1 MFNLIKKLAKF
12 SPLTLIL
19 RILAVLF
26 LFSLSRL
33 HFYFSNLNFFDN
45 LGFEALINIF
55 KGGIRFDIVSIL
67 YLNLPFIL
75 IYIFPG
81 YHLQGKKFRLFSDI
95 LFFTTNGIGLLANCI
110 DGVYYQF
117 NLRRS
122 IFSSLIE
129 LQDINNLGGLLF
141 SFFTHYWS
149 VWMVWV
155 LFLVALWLIIRFFK
169 PKQVFKSKHT
179 QFDFAFISVFFIVAS
194 LRGGDLY
201 HSTRP
206 LGLNHAGEYVQQ
218 PHHTALVFN
227 TPFTIFKTLGGNQ
240 VEKLSFF
247 TEEKQLEKQF
257 TPINTPKPRADFKPY
272 NVVIII
278 IESYS
283 EEASGVVNKNKISGG
298 FTPFL
303 DSLRR
308 KSFYSAYSFA
318 NGKKSIEALPAVWCS
333 LPSFKQPFVLSSFS
347 TNQLNSLPSLLKTKG
362 YHTSFFH
369 GAPNGSMGFQSF
381 ANLVG
386 IDHYFGK
393 TEYGNEADSDGI
405 WGIWDEPFLQFFG
418 KKLDQFPQP
427 FFSTVF
433 TLSSHDPFKIP
444 SKYKNKF
451 KKGSH
456 PIYETLSYTDLALR
470 RFFESVKNKPWF
482 RNTIFVITADHTSS
496 HATLPAY
503 SNNLGRFRVPIFFY
517 FPEVIKPT
525 KSEKMIQQIDVFP
538 SLMAL
543 LSFNKPFVVFGKNLF
558 SDQEKDYAINYFE
571 NYQWHS
577 GKYVML
583 FDGEKP
589 QGLFNFAKDVLLQN
603 DLSEKEPRKVHEMQ
617 LQAKGFLQQYQNRL
631 IENRLTVK

>member
-1 MFNLIKKLAKF
+1 MFNSIKKLAKL
-12 SPLTLIL
+12 SSLTLIL

-33 HFYFSNLNFFDN
+33 HFYFSNLAFFDN
-45 LGFEALINIF
+45 IGFHEFKRIF
-55 KGGIRFDIVSIL
+55 QGGIRFDTVSVL
-67 YLNLPFIL
+67 YLNLPFVL

-81 YHLQGKKFRLFSDI
+81 NHLQGKKFIVFTDV
-95 LFFTTNGIGLLANCI
+95 LFFITNAIGLLANCI

-122 IFSSLIE
+122 IFSSLVE
-129 LQDINNLGGLLF
+129 LQDINNLSSLLL
-141 SFFTHYWS
+141 SFFIRYWS
-149 VWMVWV
+149 VWVVWV
-155 LFLVALWLIIRFFK
+155 FFLVSIWLIIKYIKPSRTFK
-169 PKQVFKSKHT
+169 NKHT
-179 QFDFAFISVFFIVAS
+179 QFDFAIISVFFIVAG

-206 LGLNHAGEYVQQ
+206 LGLNHAGEYVEQ

-227 TPFTIFKTLGGNQ
+227 TPFTIFKTLGGSKIK
-240 VEKLSFF
+240 KLTFF
-247 TEEKQLEKQF
+247 QNDIELEKAF
-257 TPINTPKPRADFKPY
+257 NPIHLADSSNTFRPY

-283 EEASGVVNKNKISGG
+283 EEASGVVNKDKTTGG

-303 DSLRR
+303 DSLRQ
-308 KSFYSAYSFA
+308 KSFYSEYSFA
-318 NGKKSIEALPAVWCS
+318 NGKKSIEALPAIWCS
-333 LPSFKQPFVLSSFS
+333 LPSFKQPFVLSPFS
-347 TNQLNSLPSLLKTKG
+347 TNKLNSLPSILKTKG

-381 ANLVG
+381 ANLAG

-393 TEYGNEADSDGI
+393 TEYANEADSDGI

-418 KKLDQFPQP
+418 KKLDQFHQP

-444 SKYKNKF
+444 SHLKGKF
-451 KKGSH
+451 KKGPH
-456 PIYETLSYTDLALR
+456 PIYETLSYTDFALK
-470 RFFESVKNKPWF
+470 RFFESIKNKPWF
-482 RNTIFVITADHTSS
+482 RNTVFVITADHTSS
-496 HATLPAY
+496 HATLPAF

-517 FPEVIKPT
+517 FPEKIEPT
-525 KSEKMIQQIDVFP
+525 KTAKMIQQIDIFP

-543 LSFNKPFVVFGKNLF
+543 LKFEKPFLAFGKNVF
-558 SDQEKDYAINYFE
+558 SNQYKDYAINYFE

-589 QGLFNFAKDVLLQN
+589 QGLFNFANEALLKN
-603 DLSEKEPRKVHEMQ
+603 NLSKKEPQKLVEMQ

-631 IENRLTVK
+631 IENRLTVE

>member
-1 MFNLIKKLAKF
+1 MNSKSNLFLPISVLVFRISA
-12 SPLTLIL
+12 IL
-19 RILAVLF
+19 V

-33 HFYFSNLNFFDN
+33 HFYFSNLDFFDN
-45 LGFEALINIF
+45 ISFQEFTKILQ
-55 KGGIRFDIVSIL
+55 GGVRFDIVGIL

-81 YHLQGKKFRLFSDI
+81 NHLQSKKFRVITDV
-95 LFFTTNGIGLLANCI
+95 LFFVSNAVGLLANCI

-122 IFSSLIE
+122 IFSSLVE
-129 LQDINNLGGLLF
+129 LKDINNLGGLLL
-141 SFFTHYWS
+141 SFFTRYWS
-149 VWMVWV
+149 VWVVWIFFM
-155 LFLVALWLIIRFFK
+155 LGIWLIIK
-169 PKQVFKSKHT
+169 YIKSSGSFKSKHT
-179 QFDFAFISVFFIVAS
+179 QFDFGFISVFFIVAG

-227 TPFTIFKTLGGNQ
+227 TPFTIFKTIGGAEVQ
-240 VEKLSFF
+240 KLLYFKDEINLSEAFN
-247 TEEKQLEKQF
+247 
-257 TPINTPKPRADFKPY
+257 PIYLPDSSNTFRPY
-272 NVVIII
+272 NVIVIVV
-278 IESYS
+278 ESYS
-283 EEASGVVNKNKISGG
+283 EEASGIVNKDKTTGG

-303 DSLRR
+303 DSLRQ
-308 KSFYSAYSFA
+308 KSFYSVNSFA
-318 NGKKSIEALPAVWCS
+318 NGKKSIEALPAIWCS

-347 TNQLNSLPSLLKTKG
+347 TNQTNSLPGILKTKG

-393 TEYGNEADSDGI
+393 TEYANESDSDGI

-444 SKYKNKF
+444 SDLKGKF
-451 KKGSH
+451 KKGPH
-456 PIYETLSYTDLALR
+456 PIYETLSYTDYALK
-470 RFFESVKNKPWF
+470 RFFESIKNKPWF
-482 RNTIFVITADHTSS
+482 NNTVFVITADHTSS
-496 HATLPAY
+496 HATLLAF
-503 SNNLGRFRVPIFFY
+503 SNNVGRFKVPIFIY
-517 FPEVIKPT
+517 FPEHLKPRKT
-525 KSEKMIQQIDVFP
+525 DINIQQIDIFP

-543 LSFNKPFVVFGKNLF
+543 LKVEKPFLAFGKNIF
-558 SDQEKDYAINYFE
+558 DFKGNDYAINYFE

-589 QGLFNFAKDVLLQN
+589 QGLFNFAKDALLQN
-603 DLSEKEPRKVHEMQ
+603 DLSKREPKKLEEMHF
-617 LQAKGFLQQYQNRL
+617 QAKGFLQQYQNRL
-631 IENRLTVK
+631 IENRLMVK

>member
-1 MFNLIKKLAKF
+1 MNSKF
-12 SPLTLIL
+12 KFFLPISALVL
-19 RILAVLF
+19 RISAIIV

-33 HFYFSNLNFFDN
+33 HFYFSNLDFFDN
-45 LGFEALINIF
+45 ISFHEFKRIF
-55 KGGIRFDIVSIL
+55 QGGIRFDIVSVL

-81 YHLQGKKFRLFSDI
+81 KHLQGRKFIVFTDI
-95 LFFTTNGIGLLANCI
+95 LFFVTNAIGLLANCI

-122 IFSSLIE
+122 IFSSLVE
-129 LQDINNLGGLLF
+129 LQDINNLGGLLL
-141 SFFTHYWS
+141 SFFTRYWS
-149 VWMVWV
+149 VWVVWIF
-155 LFLVALWLIIRFFK
+155 FLVGIWLIIIYIK
-169 PKQVFKSKHT
+169 PSRSFKSKHT
-179 QFDFAFISVFFIVAS
+179 QFDFAFISVFFIVAG

-227 TPFTIFKTLGGNQ
+227 TPFTIFKTVGGNQ
-240 VEKLSFF
+240 TKKLAFF
-247 TEEKQLEKQF
+247 RNESELEKAF
-257 TPINTPKPRADFKPY
+257 NPIHISNSIGNFKPY
-272 NVVIII
+272 NVVVII

-283 EEASGVVNKNKISGG
+283 EEASGIVNNDKISGG

-303 DSLRR
+303 DSLRQ
-308 KSFYSAYSFA
+308 KSFYSENSFA
-318 NGKKSIEALPAVWCS
+318 NGKKSIEALPTIWCS

-347 TNQLNSLPSLLKTKG
+347 TNQTNSLPGILKTKG

-369 GAPNGSMGFQSF
+369 GAANGSMGFQSF

-393 TEYGNEADSDGI
+393 TEYGNETDSDGI

-444 SKYKNKF
+444 SHLKGKF
-451 KKGSH
+451 KKGPH
-456 PIYETLSYTDLALR
+456 PIYETLSYTDYALK
-470 RFFESVKNKPWF
+470 RFFDSVKNKPWF
-482 RNTIFVITADHTSS
+482 RNTVFVITADHTSS
-496 HATLPAY
+496 HASLPAF
-503 SNNLGRFRVPIFFY
+503 SNNIGRFKVPIFFY
-517 FPEVIKPT
+517 SPEHLKPT
-525 KSEKMIQQIDVFP
+525 KTDKNIQQIDIFP

-543 LSFNKPFVVFGKNLF
+543 LKVEKPVLAFGKNVF
-558 SDQEKDYAINYFE
+558 DSEGNDYAINYFE

-589 QGLFNFAKDVLLQN
+589 QGLFNFAKDALLQN
-603 DLSEKEPRKVHEMQ
+603 DLSEKEPKKLEEMQ
-617 LQAKGFLQQYQNRL
+617 FQAKGFLQQYQNRL

>member
-1 MFNLIKKLAKF
+1 MNSKSAF
-12 SPLTLIL
+12 SFPISVLFL
-19 RILAVLF
+19 RIAAILV
-26 LFSLSRL
+26 LFSLSRI
-33 HFYFSNLNFFDN
+33 HFYFSNLDFFQ
-45 LGFEALINIF
+45 NISF
-55 KGGIRFDIVSIL
+55 QEFTKILQGGVRYDIVSIL

-81 YHLQGKKFRLFSDI
+81 NHLKGKKFRVFTDV
-95 LFFTTNGIGLLANCI
+95 LFFVTNAIGLLANCI

-122 IFSSLIE
+122 IFSSLVE
-129 LQDINNLGGLLF
+129 LQDINNLGSLLL
-141 SFFTHYWS
+141 SFFIRYWS
-149 VWMVWV
+149 VWVVWV
-155 LFLVALWLIIRFFK
+155 FFLVGIWLIIKYIKPSRSFK
-169 PKQVFKSKHT
+169 NKHT
-179 QFDFAFISVFFIVAS
+179 QFDFAFISVFFIVAG

-206 LGLNHAGEYVQQ
+206 LGLNHAGEYVEQ

-227 TPFTIFKTLGGNQ
+227 TPFTIFKTLGGSKTKN
-240 VEKLSFF
+240 LTFF
-247 TEEKQLEKQF
+247 QNEIELAKAFNPVHL
-257 TPINTPKPRADFKPY
+257 PDSSNTFRPY
-272 NVVIII
+272 NVVVII

-283 EEASGVVNKNKISGG
+283 EEASGVVNKDKTTGG

-303 DSLRR
+303 DSLRQ
-308 KSFYSAYSFA
+308 KSFYSEYSFA
-318 NGKKSIEALPAVWCS
+318 NGKKSIEALPAIWCS
-333 LPSFKQPFVLSSFS
+333 LPSFKQPFVLSPFS
-347 TNQLNSLPSLLKTKG
+347 TNKLNSLPSILKTKG

-393 TEYGNEADSDGI
+393 TEYAKDSDSDGI

-444 SKYKNKF
+444 SHLKGKF
-451 KKGSH
+451 KKGPH
-456 PIYETLSYTDLALR
+456 PIYETLGYTDFALK
-470 RFFESVKNKPWF
+470 RFFESIKNKPWF
-482 RNTIFVITADHTSS
+482 KNTIFVITADHTSS
-496 HATLPAY
+496 HATLPTF
-503 SNNLGRFRVPIFFY
+503 SNNIGRFRIPIFIY
-517 FPEVIKPT
+517 FPEKIKPT
-525 KSEKMIQQIDVFP
+525 KTEKMIQQIDVFP
-538 SLMAL
+538 SLMGL
-543 LSFNKPFVVFGKNLF
+543 MKVEKPFLAFGRNVFDL
-558 SDQEKDYAINYFE
+558 SKDDYTINYFE

-589 QGLFNFAKDVLLQN
+589 QGLFNFANDGLLKN
-603 DLSEKEPRKVHEMQ
+603 NLSKKEPQRLGEMQ

-631 IENRLTVK
+631 IENRLTVE

>member
-1 MFNLIKKLAKF
+1 MNSKSNFYLPISVLV
-12 SPLTLIL
+12 L
-19 RILAVLF
+19 RISAILV
-26 LFSLSRL
+26 LFSLSRF
-33 HFYFSNLNFFDN
+33 HFYFSNLAFFDN
-45 LGFEALINIF
+45 IGFHEFKRIF
-55 KGGIRFDIVSIL
+55 LGGIRFDIVSVL

-75 IYIFPG
+75 IYLFPG
-81 YHLQGKKFRLFSDI
+81 KHLQGKKFRLFTDI
-95 LFFTTNGIGLLANCI
+95 LFFVSNAIGLLANCI

-129 LQDINNLGGLLF
+129 LQDINNLSGLLL
-141 SFFTHYWS
+141 SFFIRYWS
-149 VWMVWV
+149 VWVVWL
-155 LFLVALWLIIRFFK
+155 LFLAALWLIIRFFK
-169 PKQVFKSKHT
+169 PKASFESKHT
-179 QFDFAFISVFFIVAS
+179 QFDFAFISVFFIVAG

-201 HSTRP
+201 HATRP

-240 VEKLSFF
+240 TKKLSFF
-247 TEEKQLEKQF
+247 KNEIELEKVF
-257 TPINTPKPRADFKPY
+257 NPIHLADSSNNFKPY
-272 NVVIII
+272 NVVVII

-283 EEASGVVNKNKISGG
+283 EEASGIVNKDKISGG

-303 DSLRR
+303 DSLRLE
-308 KSFYSAYSFA
+308 SVYSENSFA
-318 NGKKSIEALPAVWCS
+318 NGKKSIEALPAIWCS

-347 TNQLNSLPSLLKTKG
+347 TNQTNSLPGILKTKG

-393 TEYGNEADSDGI
+393 TEYGNETDSDGI

-433 TLSSHDPFKIP
+433 TLSSHDPFIIP
-444 SKYKNKF
+444 SYLKGKF
-451 KKGSH
+451 KKGPH
-456 PIYETLSYTDLALR
+456 PIYETLSYTDYALK
-470 RFFESVKNKPWF
+470 RFFDSIKNKPWF
-482 RNTIFVITADHTSS
+482 KNTVFVVTADHTSS
-496 HATLPAY
+496 HATLPAF
-503 SNNLGRFRVPIFFY
+503 SNNVGRFKVPIFIY
-517 FPEVIKPT
+517 FPEHLKPT
-525 KSEKMIQQIDVFP
+525 KIEKNIQQIDIFP

-543 LSFNKPFVVFGKNLF
+543 LEFEKPFLAFGKNIF
-558 SDQEKDYAINYFE
+558 DTKENDYVINYFE

-589 QGLFNFAKDVLLQN
+589 HGLFNFAKDALLQK
-603 DLSEKEPRKVHEMQ
+603 DLSEKEPRKLEEMQ
-617 LQAKGFLQQYQNRL
+617 FQAKGFLQQYQNRL
-631 IENRLTVK
+631 VENRLTVK

>member
-1 MFNLIKKLAKF
+1 MNSKSAFCFPISVLF
-12 SPLTLIL
+12 L
-19 RILAVLF
+19 RIAAILV

-33 HFYFSNLNFFDN
+33 HFYFSNLDFFDN
-45 LGFEALINIF
+45 ISFQEFTKILQ
-55 KGGIRFDIVSIL
+55 GGIRFDIVSVL
-67 YLNLPFIL
+67 YLNLPFVL

-81 YHLQGKKFRLFSDI
+81 NHLEGKKFRVFTEV
-95 LFFTTNGIGLLANCI
+95 LFFVTNAIGLLANCI

-122 IFSSLIE
+122 IFSSLVE
-129 LQDINNLGGLLF
+129 LQDINNLSSLLL
-141 SFFTHYWS
+141 SFFTRYWS
-149 VWMVWV
+149 VWVVWV
-155 LFLVALWLIIRFFK
+155 FFLVGIWLIIKYIKPSRSFK
-169 PKQVFKSKHT
+169 NKHT
-179 QFDFAFISVFFIVAS
+179 QFDFAFISVFFIVAG

-206 LGLNHAGEYVQQ
+206 LGLNHAGEYVRQ

-227 TPFTIFKTLGGNQ
+227 TPFTIFKTLGGSKTK
-240 VEKLSFF
+240 KLSFF
-247 TEEKQLEKQF
+247 QKDIELEKAF
-257 TPINTPKPRADFKPY
+257 SPIHLPDSSNTFKPY
-272 NVVIII
+272 NVVVII

-283 EEASGVVNKNKISGG
+283 EEASGVVNKDKTTGG

-303 DSLRR
+303 DSLRQ
-308 KSFYSAYSFA
+308 KSFYSEYSFA
-318 NGKKSIEALPAVWCS
+318 NGKKSIEALPAIWCS
-333 LPSFKQPFVLSSFS
+333 LPSINQPFVLSPFS
-347 TNQLNSLPSLLKTKG
+347 TNKLNSLPGILKTKG

-393 TEYGNEADSDGI
+393 TEYANESDSDGI

-444 SKYKNKF
+444 SHLKGKF
-451 KKGSH
+451 KKGPH
-456 PIYETLSYTDLALR
+456 PIYETLSYTDYALK
-470 RFFESVKNKPWF
+470 RFFESIKNKPWF
-482 RNTIFVITADHTSS
+482 KNTIFVITADHTSS
-496 HATLPAY
+496 HATLPTF
-503 SNNLGRFRVPIFFY
+503 SNNIGRFRIPIFFY
-517 FPEVIKPT
+517 FPENIKPT
-525 KSEKMIQQIDVFP
+525 KTEKMIQQIDVFP
-538 SLMAL
+538 SLMGLMKAE
-543 LSFNKPFVVFGKNLF
+543 KPFLAFGKNVF
-558 SDQEKDYAINYFE
+558 DSTKDDYAINYFE

-589 QGLFNFAKDVLLQN
+589 QGLFNFANDALLKN
-603 DLSEKEPRKVHEMQ
+603 NLLKKEPQKLGEIK

-631 IENRLTVK
+631 IENRLTVE